1 MPELKIKIEDP
12 LRILESTETVL
23 KKSQFVS
30 VDEENISKTANHI
43 LNRFQKGFSAQ
54 ELDMG
59 ARDIL
64 ENDLQLIFLEDAVN
78 FCFWPDKGKPKWEVE
93 WPPNKIS
100 GGWYGLVSCFK
111 RALAENVPILNAEY
125 LSSLSI
131 DDAKI
136 FFLGINGVE
145 IPLLKERVQN
155 LREAGK
161 ILLEKFDGR
170 FINVLEESQFDT
182 IKLVKTLQENFPS
195 FNDISFF
202 DGKEVIFLK
211 RAQICAN
218 DISYILKETPKK
230 IIGLEKLTAFADYK
244 LPQILREYGVLQYDD
259 ALACAIDALKEIPRG
274 SREENEIRSATV
286 WIVELLRQKIKIM
299 TAREIDNTLWFMSQ
313 EIQQS
318 SKPYHRTRTIYY

>member
-1 MPELKIKIEDP
+1 MHMPELKIKIEDP

-136 FFLGINGVE
+136 FFLVINGVE

-161 ILLEKFDGR
+161 ILLEKFDGK
-170 FINVLEESQFDT
+170 FINVLEESQFDA

-195 FNDISFF
+195 FN
-202 DGKEVIFLK
+202 
-211 RAQICAN
+211 
-218 DISYILKETPKK
+218 
-230 IIGLEKLTAFADYK
+230 
-244 LPQILREYGVLQYDD
+244 
-259 ALACAIDALKEIPRG
+259 
-274 SREENEIRSATV
+274 
-286 WIVELLRQKIKIM
+286 
-299 TAREIDNTLWFMSQ
+299 
-313 EIQQS
+313 
-318 SKPYHRTRTIYY
+318 